1 MMNKAADSSVRS
13 AGSRM
18 GICIIGVIQAMQ
30 RFCWAADSQWEWEEA
45 MKLEVLKVWSGL
57 SGNSGEAEIRE
68 TSVSKKL
75 LQETE
80 VFCACLTF

>member
-30 RFCWAADSQWEWEEA
+30 RFCWAADPKWEWEEA
-45 MKLEVLKVWSGL
+45 MKLEVLKVWNGL
-57 SGNSGEAEIRE
+57 SGNSGEAEIRG

-75 LQETE
+75 WQETE
-80 VFCACLTF
+80 IFYPSLTF